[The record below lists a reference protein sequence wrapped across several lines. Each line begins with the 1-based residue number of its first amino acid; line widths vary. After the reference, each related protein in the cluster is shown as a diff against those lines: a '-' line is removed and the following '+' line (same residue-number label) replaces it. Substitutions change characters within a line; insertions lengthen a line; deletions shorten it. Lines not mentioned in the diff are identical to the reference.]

1 MEWLGELFEGLSNTI
16 DASDAINNATQAVVD
31 LADLDNS
38 GDIGL
43 SDIVEGLNNV
53 PEKVIELVD
62 LDGSGSVSSND
73 LTRAVFDFIDKN
85 GSGKLDSEDFNQLLI
100 GFLDKNGDG
109 KFNSIDIA
117 IRRSASE
124 VGENFGPL
132 AKIAFQ
138 NVVKNLL

>member
-1 MEWLGELFEGLSNTI
+1 MEWLGELIEGLSNAL

-38 GDIGL
+38 GDISL
-43 SDIVEGLNNV
+43 SDIVEGVNNV
-53 PEKVIELVD
+53 PEKVIELVE

-73 LTRAVFDFIDKN
+73 LTRAVFNFIDKN
-85 GSGKLDSEDFNQLLI
+85 GSGQLDSEDFKQLLI

-109 KFNSIDIA
+109 QFNSIDTA
-117 IRRSASE
+117 IRRVASE

-132 AKIAFQ
+132 AKTAFGIA
-138 NVVKNLL
+138 VKNLL